1 MTLHKTFTNHLKI
14 YISMGTRGLYW
25 YFNPVTAPFKWY
37 KLLAKPDRG
46 AAFEEALKNVITF
59 GGYDKMHTSRQ
70 GFLDSIMDNLIKH
83 YGHTGA
89 TDQFIEEA
97 NIQLENQ
104 QILNEDEWQR
114 KLYFYENYESPSA
127 MVRQYKQAGLN
138 PMLLAGG
145 GASVSASGGIG
156 SPGSAQGGHDS
167 SADPLAAI
175 LSIAGLAMRQSQ
187 FHQNLEIEKQRVGV
201 SEYEAETRRIQVQN
215 QNEMWKSIINLNQQ
229 RYDFNEQFYPA
240 SLENVYAQTDAL
252 YQQIRTGQ
260 ADAALKWA
268 GVSRAKA
275 ETALA
280 IRQEALLRIQEKHAE
295 LYYSY
300 QNSLMYYQSQ
310 LAKTQSE
317 FERRTLEKR
326 IKIVD
331 KNLDLMMQEEVG
343 RILENGLKG
352 YDFST
357 FGQQNARAWIDTG
370 ANVLRSLGSF
380 MTGGAIMG
388 RAAGAFGSTP
398 MFDIKMPQ
406 MEIAGPSGYGIGGS
420 GQLYR
425 TP

>member
-1 MTLHKTFTNHLKI
+1 MA
-14 YISMGTRGLYW
+14 TRGLYW
-25 YFNPVTAPFKWY
+25 YINPVTAPFKWY

-46 AAFEEALKNVITF
+46 AAFSEAVKDVLTLGLRDKKMSF
-59 GGYDKMHTSRQ
+59 GV
-70 GFLDSIMDNLIKH
+70 DSVVDNLIKH

-89 TDQFIEEA
+89 TDQFKDEA
-97 NIQLENQ
+97 AIQLENQ
-104 QILNEDEWQR
+104 QILNEEEWQR
-114 KLYFYENYESPSA
+114 KLYFYENYESPSS

-187 FHQNLEIEKQRVGV
+187 FNQNLDLEKQRIGV
-201 SEYEAETRRIQVQN
+201 SEYEAQTRRIQVEN
-215 QNEMWKSIINLNQQ
+215 QNNLWQSLINLNQQ
-229 RYDFNEQFYPA
+229 RYAFNEKYLPA
-240 SLENVYAQTDAL
+240 TLQNLEAQTDNLKQMIA
-252 YQQIRTGQ
+252 TGQ
-260 ADAALKWA
+260 ADEALKRA
-268 GVSRAKA
+268 QVSRTEAD
-275 ETALA
+275 TALA
-280 IRQEALLRIQEKHAE
+280 IRQEALLRIQEKYADK
-295 LYYSY
+295 YYSY

-343 RILENGLKG
+343 RILENGIKG
-352 YDFST
+352 YEFST
-357 FGQQNARAWIDTG
+357 FKQHNAREWIDTG

-406 MEIAGPSGYGIGGS
+406 MEIYGPSGYGIGNQ
-420 GQLYR
+420 GQLIR